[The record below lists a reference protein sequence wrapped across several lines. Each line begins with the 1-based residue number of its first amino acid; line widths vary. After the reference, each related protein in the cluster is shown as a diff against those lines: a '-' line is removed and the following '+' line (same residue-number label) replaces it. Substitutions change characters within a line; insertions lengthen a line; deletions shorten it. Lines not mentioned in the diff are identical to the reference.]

1 MKSRLLVVGMAV
13 MISGGGA
20 MLQAQWP
27 AAQTPAP
34 QLLPAEQLDNLV
46 APVAL
51 YPDPLLSQVLVA
63 CTYPLEVVEAQQWLQ
78 ANSGLSGQALL
89 DAAKEQNWDPS
100 VQALVAFPDVL
111 GRLNQDIRWTTDLGN
126 AFLAQQPDV
135 MAAVQRMRATAQ
147 TNGKLYSTP
156 QQTVTT
162 ESEGG
167 QAAIEIVPAD
177 PQVIYVPTYDPMYVW
192 GAPAWGYYP
201 PLYYPAFG
209 FGFGPGLDI
218 GLCFGGGWG
227 GWGFGY
233 GGGWGGWG
241 WGPNWF
247 GHSVF
252 VNAGFFH
259 HYGFRGDFG
268 RGFRGGFEGRGA
280 WTHDGFHRQGVPYPN
295 RQLSQRFQTASREG
309 ARMGGFRGSQFSN
322 NRFGQSSRQPGGFSG
337 SAGRSYGGGARSF
350 SGGAPSY
357 GGGARNYGGPR
368 GFSGGSPGNSGGAR
382 GFSGAAPGNG
392 GGARNFGGPRSFSGG
407 APSYGGAA
415 RGSSGVAPGYGGG
428 ARNFGGARSFSGGS
442 PSYGG
447 GARSFS
453 GGTPGYGG
461 GARGFS
467 GGARS
472 FSGGAP
478 SFSGG
483 GARSFGGGGG
493 ARSFGGGGGA
503 RSFGGGGGARSFG
516 GGGGARSFGGGGGGG
531 GARSFGGGGHS
542 GGGGG
547 HGGHR

>member
-1 MKSRLLVVGMAV
+1 MKSRGLAVGLAL
-13 MISGGGA
+13 MISGGA
-20 MLQAQWP
+20 AVLQAQWP
-27 AAQTPAP
+27 AAQTPSP

-63 CTYPLEVVEAQQWLQ
+63 CTYPLEIVEAQQWLQ
-78 ANSGLSGQALL
+78 ANNNLTGQQLV

-111 GRLNQDIRWTTDLGN
+111 ARLNQDIRWTTDLGN

-135 MAAVQRMRATAQ
+135 MAAVQRMRAAAQ
-147 TNGKLYSTP
+147 SNGKLYSTP

-177 PQVIYVPTYDPMYVW
+177 PQIIYVPTYDPMYVW
-192 GAPAWGYYP
+192 GPPAWGYYP

-218 GLCFGGGWG
+218 SLCFGGGWG

-322 NRFGQSSRQPGGFSG
+322 NRFAQGGQGRQAFQGGAAGRTFGGGGGRSFSG
-337 SAGRSYGGGARSF
+337 GAPGYGGGAARSF

-357 GGGARNYGGPR
+357 GGGAARSFSGGANR
-368 GFSGGSPGNSGGAR
+368 GFSGGAPSYGPPARNFSGGAPSY
-382 GFSGAAPGNG
+382 GG
-392 GGARNFGGPRSFSGG
+392 GGARSFSGGGNRSFSGG
-407 APSYGGAA
+407 APSYGPPARNFSGPARSFNGGPARSFGGAP
-415 RGSSGVAPGYGGG
+415 SYGGG
-428 ARNFGGARSFSGGS
+428 ARNFGG
-442 PSYGG
+442 G

-453 GGTPGYGG
+453 G
-461 GARGFS
+461 
-467 GGARS
+467 
-472 FSGGAP
+472 AP
-478 SFSGG
+478 SFGG
-483 GARSFGGGGG
+483 GARSFGGGG
-493 ARSFGGGGGA
+493 ARSFGG
-503 RSFGGGGGARSFG
+503 GGGGGARSFG
-516 GGGGARSFGGGGGGG
+516 GGGGARSFGGGGGGS
-531 GARSFGGGGHS
+531 RSFGGGGGHS
-542 GGGGG
+542 GGGGHG
-547 HGGHR
+547 GGHR